1 MAKEKLKPLP
11 TSDGGEI
18 AETPPREKKHKKKN
32 RKRAEPGPDLPP
44 TRDYGVDEDRD
55 GVLVDD
61 AHNEPTMGD
70 KLSSLN
76 LLGGEKVITEDSAP
90 SDDKPPTAASV
101 NVLLR
106 QALHADDRSL
116 LLDCL
121 YNRDE
126 QVIANSVAKLNSAE
140 VLKLLNSLLPILQSR
155 GAVLA
160 CTIPWIKSLLLT
172 HSSGIMSQESSLLA
186 LNSMYQVRNCMSLL
200 YDRAF
205 SGGFG
210 LIESRISTLHTAVQV
225 SSELDLIVDDLDEE
239 EEEDEGPVIYEDKDS
254 DEEEGGAGAEE
265 AMETD
270 EEGDES
276 DDEDADGVNSFEDFD
291 DMSD

>member
-11 TSDGGEI
+11 TSDGAGEI
-18 AETPPREKKHKKKN
+18 AETTPREKKKHKKKS
-32 RKRAEPGPDLPP
+32 RKRAEPDPDVPS
-44 TRDYGVDEDRD
+44 TREPRDSGVDEDRD
-55 GVLVDD
+55 GGVVED
-61 AHNEPTMGD
+61 ADNEPTMGD
-70 KLSSLN
+70 KFESLHLLEGDKQSS
-76 LLGGEKVITEDSAP
+76 KDSAP
-90 SDDKPPTAASV
+90 VDDKPPTAASV

-160 CTIPWIKSLLLT
+160 CAVPWIKSLLLT
-172 HSSGIMSQESSLLA
+172 HSSGIMSQESSVLA
-186 LNSMYQVRNCMSLL
+186 LNSMYQ
-200 YDRAF
+200 
-205 SGGFG
+205 
-210 LIESRISTLHTAVQV
+210 LIESRVSTLHTAVEV
-225 SSELDLIVDDLDEE
+225 SSSLDLLVDDLDD
-239 EEEDEGPVIYEDKDS
+239 EEEDEGPLIYEDKDTD
-254 DEEEGGAGAEE
+254 DEEGQGPDE

-270 EEGDES
+270 EDADES
-276 DDEDADGVNSFEDFD
+276 EDEAADGVNEFEDFD

>member
-1 MAKEKLKPLP
+1 MW
-11 TSDGGEI
+11 GEI

-32 RKRAEPGPDLPP
+32 KKRAEPDPDLPL

-70 KLSSLN
+70 KLSSLK
-76 LLGGEKVITEDSAP
+76 LLGGEKVITEVSAP

-116 LLDCL
+116 LGPVRLYIWKMHPDGSVRCLIQMFYLD
-121 YNRDE
+121 
-126 QVIANSVAKLNSAE
+126 V
-140 VLKLLNSLLPILQSR
+140 
-155 GAVLA
+155 
-160 CTIPWIKSLLLT
+160 
-172 HSSGIMSQESSLLA
+172 
-186 LNSMYQVRNCMSLL
+186 
-200 YDRAF
+200 
-205 SGGFG
+205 
-210 LIESRISTLHTAVQV
+210 VQ
-225 SSELDLIVDDLDEE
+225 

-254 DEEEGGAGAEE
+254 HEEGGAGAEE

>member
-1 MAKEKLKPLP
+1 MAKEKLKPLL
-11 TSDGGEI
+11 TSAGGEI

-32 RKRAEPGPDLPP
+32 RKRAEPDPDLPS
-44 TRDYGVDEDRD
+44 TRDSGVDEDRD

-61 AHNEPTMGD
+61 AYNEPTMGD
-70 KLSSLN
+70 KFESLN
-76 LLGGEKVITEDSAP
+76 LLGGEKVI

-160 CTIPWIKSLLLT
+160 CAIPWIKCLLLT

-186 LNSMYQVRNCMSLL
+186 LNSMYQ
-200 YDRAF
+200 
-205 SGGFG
+205 
-210 LIESRISTLHTAVQV
+210 LIESRISTLETAVQV

-239 EEEDEGPVIYEDKDS
+239 EEDEGPVIYEDKDS
-254 DEEEGGAGAEE
+254 DEEEGEGAEE

-270 EEGDES
+270 EEADES
-276 DDEDADGVNSFEDFD
+276 EDEEAADGVNSFEDFD

>member
-1 MAKEKLKPLP
+1 MPKEKVKPLL
-11 TSDGGEI
+11 TTDGGEI
-18 AETPPREKKHKKKN
+18 ADAPSVEKKLKKKN
-32 RKRAEPGPDLPP
+32 RKRTEPDPELPS
-44 TRDYGVDEDRD
+44 TRDSGLDEDRD
-55 GVLVDD
+55 GVLVDG
-61 AHNEPTMGD
+61 AQNEPTMGD
-70 KLSSLN
+70 KFEGLK
-76 LLGGEKVITEDSAP
+76 LLGGEELSNEESNKASAP

-101 NVLLR
+101 NVLLK

-126 QVIANSVAKLNSAE
+126 QVIANSVAKLNSAD

-155 GAVLA
+155 GAILA
-160 CTIPWIKSLLLT
+160 CAIPWIKSLLLT

-186 LNSMYQVRNCMSLL
+186 LNSMYQ
-200 YDRAF
+200 
-205 SGGFG
+205 
-210 LIESRISTLHTAVQV
+210 LIESRVSTLHTATEV
-225 SSELDLIVDDLDEE
+225 SSCLDLVVDDFE

-254 DEEEGGAGAEE
+254 DEEGEGSEE

-270 EEGDES
+270 DES
-276 DDEDADGVNSFEDFD
+276 DESGDEAADGVNDFEGLD

>member
-1 MAKEKLKPLP
+1 MAKEKLKPLL
-11 TSDGGEI
+11 TSDGG
-18 AETPPREKKHKKKN
+18 TPPREKKLKKKN
-32 RKRAEPGPDLPP
+32 RKRAEPEPDKPS
-44 TRDYGVDEDRD
+44 TRDSGLDEDRD

-61 AHNEPTMGD
+61 AHNEPTIGD
-70 KLSSLN
+70 KLESLK
-76 LLGGEKVITEDSAP
+76 LLSGEKLSNEESNTTH
-90 SDDKPPTAASV
+90 DKPPTAASV
-101 NVLLR
+101 SVLLR

-126 QVIANSVAKLNSAE
+126 QVIANSVSKLNSAH

-155 GAVLA
+155 GAIVA

-172 HSSGIMSQESSLLA
+172 HSSGLMSQESSLLA
-186 LNSMYQVRNCMSLL
+186 LNSMYQ
-200 YDRAF
+200 
-205 SGGFG
+205 
-210 LIESRISTLHTAVQV
+210 LIESRVSTLHTAVDV
-225 SSELDLIVDDLDEE
+225 SSSLDLIVDDWDE

-254 DEEEGGAGAEE
+254 DDEEGEEPKE

-270 EEGDES
+270 EEA
-276 DDEDADGVNSFEDFD
+276 DDSVEEAADGIHDFEDFD

>member
-1 MAKEKLKPLP
+1 MAKEKPNHIL
-11 TSDGGEI
+11 TSDG
-18 AETPPREKKHKKKN
+18 
-32 RKRAEPGPDLPP
+32 DV
-44 TRDYGVDEDRD
+44 GVDEDRD

-61 AHNEPTMGD
+61 AHNEPTLGD
-70 KLSSLN
+70 KLDSSLN
-76 LLGGEKVITEDSAP
+76 LLGRWKLSSNSDSAP
-90 SDDKPPTAASV
+90 GDDKPPTAASV
-101 NVLLR
+101 NVMLR

-140 VLKLLNSLLPILQSR
+140 VLELLNYLLPILQSR

-160 CTIPWIKSLLLT
+160 CAVPWIKCLLLT

-186 LNSMYQVRNCMSLL
+186 LNSMYQ
-200 YDRAF
+200 
-205 SGGFG
+205 
-210 LIESRISTLHTAVQV
+210 LIESRVSTLHTAVEV
-225 SSELDLIVDDLDEE
+225 SSCLDLIVDEEE
-239 EEEDEGPVIYEDKDS
+239 EEEDAGPVIYEAKDR
-254 DEEEGGAGAEE
+254 DEEEGGGTEE

-270 EEGDES
+270 EEADES
-276 DDEDADGVNSFEDFD
+276 ADGVNDFEDFD

>member
-1 MAKEKLKPLP
+1 MAKEKLKPLI

-18 AETPPREKKHKKKN
+18 ADTTSREKKKKKN
-32 RKRAEPGPDLPP
+32 RKRSEPDPVLPS
-44 TRDYGVDEDRD
+44 TRDSGLVEDKD

-61 AHNEPTMGD
+61 DANNEPTMGD
-70 KLSSLN
+70 KFESLKLLSGEKLSSN
-76 LLGGEKVITEDSAP
+76 DDESKMPSAT

-126 QVIANSVAKLNSAE
+126 QVIANSVTKLNSAD
-140 VLKLLNSLLPILQSR
+140 VLKLLKSLLPILQSR

-160 CTIPWIKSLLLT
+160 CAIPWIKSLLLT

-186 LNSMYQVRNCMSLL
+186 LNSMYQ
-200 YDRAF
+200 
-205 SGGFG
+205 
-210 LIESRISTLHTAVQV
+210 LIESRVSTLHSAVEV
-225 SSELDLIVDDLDEE
+225 SSGLDLVCIVVDDLEE
-239 EEEDEGPVIYEDKDS
+239 EEEDDEGPVIYEDKDS
-254 DEEEGGAGAEE
+254 DDEEAEGLEE

-270 EEGDES
+270 EESDES
-276 DDEDADGVNSFEDFD
+276 ADETADGFNDFEGFE

>member
-11 TSDGGEI
+11 TTSDGGEI
-18 AETPPREKKHKKKN
+18 ADTPSREKKHKKKN
-32 RKRAEPGPDLPP
+32 RKRAEPDPDLPAA
-44 TRDYGVDEDRD
+44 RESGLDEDTD

-70 KLSSLN
+70 KFESLK
-76 LLGGEKVITEDSAP
+76 LGGEKLSTEESNRASAP
-90 SDDKPPTAASV
+90 IDHKPPTAASV

-126 QVIANSVAKLNSAE
+126 QVIANSVAKLNSAD

-155 GAVLA
+155 GAILA

-186 LNSMYQVRNCMSLL
+186 LNSIYQ
-200 YDRAF
+200 
-205 SGGFG
+205 
-210 LIESRISTLHTAVQV
+210 LIESRVSTIHTAVEV
-225 SSELDLIVDDLDEE
+225 SSGLDLIVDDLDD
-239 EEEDEGPVIYEDKDS
+239 EEEDGGPVIYEDKDS
-254 DEEEGGAGAEE
+254 DEEGGEGSEE
-265 AMETD
+265 GMETD
-270 EEGDES
+270 DEADES
-276 DDEDADGVNSFEDFD
+276 ADEAADGVNDFEGFD

>member
-1 MAKEKLKPLP
+1 MAEEKLKPLP

-32 RKRAEPGPDLPP
+32 KKRAEPDPDLPL

-160 CTIPWIKSLLLT
+160 CAIPWIKSLLLT

-186 LNSMYQVRNCMSLL
+186 LNSMYQ
-200 YDRAF
+200 
-205 SGGFG
+205 
-210 LIESRISTLHTAVQV
+210 LIESRITTLHTAVQV

>member
-1 MAKEKLKPLP
+1 MTRPVAFKCERTLKPASALFLLPFPTTMAKEKPNHLL
-11 TSDGGEI
+11 TSDG
-18 AETPPREKKHKKKN
+18 
-32 RKRAEPGPDLPP
+32 DV
-44 TRDYGVDEDRD
+44 GVDEDRD

-61 AHNEPTMGD
+61 SHNEPT
-70 KLSSLN
+70 
-76 LLGGEKVITEDSAP
+76 LGDSAP
-90 SDDKPPTAASV
+90 GDDKPPTAASV

-160 CTIPWIKSLLLT
+160 CAVPWIKCLLLT
-172 HSSGIMSQESSLLA
+172 HCSGIMSQESSLLA
-186 LNSMYQVRNCMSLL
+186 LNSMYQ
-200 YDRAF
+200 F
-205 SGGFG
+205 
-210 LIESRISTLHTAVQV
+210 IESRVSTLHTAVEV
-225 SSELDLIVDDLDEE
+225 SSCFDLIVDDLDEE
-239 EEEDEGPVIYEDKDS
+239 EEEDGGPVIYEDKDS
-254 DEEEGGAGAEE
+254 DEEEGEGTEL

-270 EEGDES
+270 EEADES
-276 DDEDADGVNSFEDFD
+276 ADGVNDFE

>member
-1 MAKEKLKPLP
+1 MAKENLKPLP

-18 AETPPREKKHKKKN
+18 ADTPPREKKQKKKKN
-32 RKRAEPGPDLPP
+32 RKRAEPDPDVPS
-44 TRDYGVDEDRD
+44 TREPRDSGVDEDRD
-55 GVLVDD
+55 GGVVED

-70 KLSSLN
+70 KFESLH
-76 LLGGEKVITEDSAP
+76 LLDGEKLRNEESNRV
-90 SDDKPPTAASV
+90 DDKPPTAASV

-160 CTIPWIKSLLLT
+160 CAIPWIKCLLLT
-172 HSSGIMSQESSLLA
+172 HSTGIMSQESSFLA
-186 LNSMYQVRNCMSLL
+186 LNSMYQ
-200 YDRAF
+200 
-205 SGGFG
+205 
-210 LIESRISTLHTAVQV
+210 LIESRVSTLHTAVEV
-225 SSELDLIVDDLDEE
+225 SSSLDLLVDDLDDE
-239 EEEDEGPVIYEDKDS
+239 EEEDAGPLIYEDKDTD
-254 DEEEGGAGAEE
+254 DEEGPEE

-270 EEGDES
+270 ENADESGDEA
-276 DDEDADGVNSFEDFD
+276 ADGVNEFEDFD

>member
-1 MAKEKLKPLP
+1 MAKEKLKPLL

-32 RKRAEPGPDLPP
+32 SKKRSEPDPDLPS
-44 TRDYGVDEDRD
+44 TRDSGVDEDRD

-61 AHNEPTMGD
+61 EPTMGD
-70 KLSSLN
+70 KFESLN
-76 LLGGEKVITEDSAP
+76 LLGGEKVI
-90 SDDKPPTAASV
+90 SDDNKPPTAASV

-140 VLKLLNSLLPILQSR
+140 VLKLLSSLLPILQSR

-160 CTIPWIKSLLLT
+160 CAIPWIKSLLLT

-186 LNSMYQVRNCMSLL
+186 LNSMYQ
-200 YDRAF
+200 
-205 SGGFG
+205 

-239 EEEDEGPVIYEDKDS
+239 EEDEGPVIYEDKDS
-254 DEEEGGAGAEE
+254 DEEEEGEGAEE

-270 EEGDES
+270 EEADES
-276 DDEDADGVNSFEDFD
+276 EDEEAADGVNSFEDFD

>member
-18 AETPPREKKHKKKN
+18 ADAPSREKKHKKKN
-32 RKRAEPGPDLPP
+32 RKRAEPDPDLPS
-44 TRDYGVDEDRD
+44 TRDVPDSGFLYHGIGLDEDRD

-61 AHNEPTMGD
+61 AQNEPTMGD
-70 KLSSLN
+70 KFESLN
-76 LLGGEKVITEDSAP
+76 LLSGEKLSSEEANPASAP
-90 SDDKPPTAASV
+90 VDDKPPTAASV

-126 QVIANSVAKLNSAE
+126 QVIANSVAKLNSAD

-155 GAVLA
+155 GAILA
-160 CTIPWIKSLLLT
+160 CAIPWIKCLLLT
-172 HSSGIMSQESSLLA
+172 HSSGIMSQESSLVA
-186 LNSMYQVRNCMSLL
+186 LNSMYQ
-200 YDRAF
+200 
-205 SGGFG
+205 
-210 LIESRISTLHTAVQV
+210 LIESRVSTIHTAEEV
-225 SSELDLIVDDLDEE
+225 SSGLDLIVDDSDEDEE
-239 EEEDEGPVIYEDKDS
+239 DTGPVIYEDKDS
-254 DEEEGGAGAEE
+254 DEEEEGEGSEE
-265 AMETD
+265 EMETD
-270 EEGDES
+270 EEADGSADEA
-276 DDEDADGVNSFEDFD
+276 ADGVNDFEDFD

>member
-1 MAKEKLKPLP
+1 MAKEKLKPLL

-32 RKRAEPGPDLPP
+32 KKRAEPDPDLPS
-44 TRDYGVDEDRD
+44 TRDYGVGEDRD

-70 KLSSLN
+70 KFESLN
-76 LLGGEKVITEDSAP
+76 LLGGEKVIT
-90 SDDKPPTAASV
+90 DKPPTAASV

-160 CTIPWIKSLLLT
+160 CAIPWIKSLLLT

-186 LNSMYQVRNCMSLL
+186 LNSMYQ
-200 YDRAF
+200 
-205 SGGFG
+205 
-210 LIESRISTLHTAVQV
+210 LIESRITTLHTAVQV

-239 EEEDEGPVIYEDKDS
+239 EEDEGPVIYEDKDS
-254 DEEEGGAGAEE
+254 DEEGGAGVEE

-276 DDEDADGVNSFEDFD
+276 EDEDADGVNSFEDFD

>member
-18 AETPPREKKHKKKN
+18 ADTTPREKKHKKKN
-32 RKRAEPGPDLPP
+32 RKRSEPDPDVPST
-44 TRDYGVDEDRD
+44 TREPRHSGVDEERD
-55 GVLVDD
+55 GGVVED

-70 KLSSLN
+70 KFESLH
-76 LLGGEKVITEDSAP
+76 LLEGEKLRSEEESNRV
-90 SDDKPPTAASV
+90 DDKKPPTAASV

-160 CTIPWIKSLLLT
+160 CAIPWIKCVLLT
-172 HSSGIMSQESSLLA
+172 HSSGIMSQNSSLIA
-186 LNSMYQVRNCMSLL
+186 LNSMYQ
-200 YDRAF
+200 
-205 SGGFG
+205 
-210 LIESRISTLHTAVQV
+210 LIESRVSTLHTAVEV
-225 SSELDLIVDDLDEE
+225 SSGLDLLVDDLDE
-239 EEEDEGPVIYEDKDS
+239 EEEDEGPVIYEDKDTD
-254 DEEEGGAGAEE
+254 DEEGQGPDE

-270 EEGDES
+270 EDGDES
-276 DDEDADGVNSFEDFD
+276 ADEAADGVNAFEDFD

>member
-1 MAKEKLKPLP
+1 MAKDKLKPLLS
-11 TSDGGEI
+11 SDGGGEI
-18 AETPPREKKHKKKN
+18 ADTPSREKNHKKKS
-32 RKRAEPGPDLPP
+32 RKRAEPEPELPS
-44 TRDYGVDEDRD
+44 TRDSGLDEDRD

-61 AHNEPTMGD
+61 THNEPTIGD
-70 KLSSLN
+70 KLESLD
-76 LLGGEKVITEDSAP
+76 LLSGEKLIGDASAAP

-140 VLKLLNSLLPILQSR
+140 VLKLLSSLLPILQSR
-155 GAVLA
+155 GAILA
-160 CTIPWIKSLLLT
+160 CTLPWIKSLLLT
-172 HSSGIMSQESSLLA
+172 HSSGIMSQESSVLA
-186 LNSMYQVRNCMSLL
+186 LNTMYQ
-200 YDRAF
+200 
-205 SGGFG
+205 
-210 LIESRISTLHTAVQV
+210 LIESRVSTIHTAVEV
-225 SSELDLIVDDLDEE
+225 SSVLDLIVDDLDE

-254 DEEEGGAGAEE
+254 DEEEGEGIEE

-270 EEGDES
+270 EEADDSADEA
-276 DDEDADGVNSFEDFD
+276 ADGVNDFEGFD

>member
-1 MAKEKLKPLP
+1 MAKEKLKNLP
-11 TSDGGEI
+11 SSDGGEI
-18 AETPPREKKHKKKN
+18 ADTTPREKKHKKKN
-32 RKRAEPGPDLPP
+32 RKRAEPDPDVPSTKQ
-44 TRDYGVDEDRD
+44 TRDSGVVDEDRD
-55 GVLVDD
+55 GGVVED
-61 AHNEPTMGD
+61 AHNEPTMGE
-70 KLSSLN
+70 KFESLH
-76 LLGGEKVITEDSAP
+76 LLDGEKPRSEESNMV
-90 SDDKPPTAASV
+90 DDKPPTAASV

-140 VLKLLNSLLPILQSR
+140 VVKLLNSLLPILQSR

-160 CTIPWIKSLLLT
+160 CAIPWIKCLLLT

-186 LNSMYQVRNCMSLL
+186 LNSMYQ
-200 YDRAF
+200 
-205 SGGFG
+205 
-210 LIESRISTLHTAVQV
+210 LIESRVSTLHTAVEV
-225 SSELDLIVDDLDEE
+225 SSSLDLLVDDLDE
-239 EEEDEGPVIYEDKDS
+239 EEEDEGPVIYEDKDTD
-254 DEEEGGAGAEE
+254 DEEGEGADE

-270 EEGDES
+270 EEDADASEDEA
-276 DDEDADGVNSFEDFD
+276 ADGVNEFEDFD

>member
-32 RKRAEPGPDLPP
+32 KKRAEPDPDLPP

-160 CTIPWIKSLLLT
+160 CAIPWIKSLLLT

-186 LNSMYQVRNCMSLL
+186 LNSMYQ
-200 YDRAF
+200 
-205 SGGFG
+205 
-210 LIESRISTLHTAVQV
+210 LIESRITTLHTAVQA